1 MRKITAAKK
10 DREPNAITKRVL
22 AQTSGEGVDA
32 LKALNPHL
40 HGDHVVADTLL
51 REPELPG
58 ARTGESISVGGE
70 AFDGFAKQV
79 LAALDATAT
88 RLSTAHGARLVEQKE
103 LGALLASAPLKR
115 AFEVDSELR
124 AQAAATE
131 QVFKQDQER
140 PKQAEKT
147 MAALKTMA
155 GTELAAL
162 AKLLA

>member
-10 DREPNAITKRVL
+10 EREPKANAKRVV
-22 AQTSGEGVDA
+22 AHTSGAGIDA
-32 LKALNPHL
+32 FKTLNPHL
-40 HGDHVVADTLL
+40 HGDNVVADAML
-51 REPELPG
+51 RVLELPG

-70 AFDGFAKQV
+70 AFDDFARQV
-79 LAALDATAT
+79 LAALDTTAT
-88 RLSTAHGARLVEQKE
+88 RVNAAHDARLVEQKE
-103 LGALLASAPLKR
+103 LGALLASASLKR